1 MTTKGGT
8 LAEELAFARKASG
21 LVRGLSMTDAIAVG
35 LMNQGITPSIWT
47 MITWGLGTYLT
58 GNLLWASVISLV
70 LVGFGF
76 PLVWGIL
83 SASMPR
89 SGGEYIYNSRIIHPI
104 VGIAESFGNAFVMI
118 FWVYVLAPWIADPGL
133 VILAEY
139 QGWTWLYDSA
149 TGAFFGGLSYE
160 WGVFVVATIANVL
173 ALLTM
178 IFGVKIFATIQ
189 KSIMFIA
196 LGGAAVITG
205 SIMISSKS
213 AMQANWDRF
222 AEQYGSLKYA
232 EVVPAVS
239 KAIGETVP
247 TSSTFYGTL
256 GVMVAGSWLFAYAY
270 FCVFVAGEVKRP
282 DKTLIWANFIAILVP
297 ALLMIWTALSMYRVM
312 PFDFISATAWID
324 NNGGIDGYTMPFLPS
339 YMSLGYVAHSNW
351 FVAFAASLS
360 YMLFT
365 FWYVALSYLAFPRII
380 FAWGM
385 DRMGPKWF
393 TSINAR
399 WASPVKNYILCFVL
413 CQAAIALYSFWLGSY
428 MQGLTVTG
436 MEIVSVWGVTT
447 VAALLFPFMRR
458 SKGIW
463 DSSPFKTW
471 RFAGVPMIVWGAIA
485 SLIYLSILFYFLIFT
500 EEMKDSNGQSWI
512 LYGVV
517 WVIGIVWYLF
527 WAQRSKTVGV
537 DVSMT
542 YGELPPE

>member
-1 MTTKGGT
+1 

-139 QGWTWLYDSA
+139 QGWAWLYDPA

-160 WGVFVVATIANVL
+160 WGVFVVATVANVL

-189 KSIMFIA
+189 KTIMFVA
-196 LGGAAVITG
+196 LGGAAVVTG
-205 SIMISSKS
+205 SIMLSSKT
-213 AMQANWDRF
+213 AMAENWDKL

-239 KAIGETVP
+239 AALGEAVP

-282 DKTLIWANFIAILVP
+282 DKTLISANFIAVLVP
-297 ALLMIWTALSMYRVM
+297 ALLMIWTALSMYKVM

-324 NNGGIDGYTMPFLPS
+324 NNGGIDGYNLPFLPS
-339 YMSLGYVAHSNW
+339 YMSLGYIAHSNW

-393 TSINAR
+393 TSIDAR

-447 VAALLFPFMRR
+447 IAALLFPFMRR

-463 DSSPFKTW
+463 DASPFKTW
-471 RFAGVPMIVWGAIA
+471 KFLGVPMIVWGAIS

-500 EEMKDSNGQSWI
+500 EEMRDSNGQSWI

-527 WAQRSKTVGV
+527 WAQRSKRVGV

>member
-1 MTTKGGT
+1 
-8 LAEELAFARKASG
+8 
-21 LVRGLSMTDAIAVG
+21 
-35 LMNQGITPSIWT
+35 MNQGITPSIWT

-83 SASMPR
+83 SGSMPR

-133 VILAEY
+133 VIIAEY
-139 QGWTWLYDSA
+139 EGWDWLYNSA

-173 ALLTM
+173 AVLTM
-178 IFGVKIFATIQ
+178 IFGVKIFASIQ
-189 KSIMFIA
+189 KAIMFFA
-196 LGGAAVITG
+196 LGGAAVVTG
-205 SIMISSKS
+205 AIMLSSKAS
-213 AMQANWDRF
+213 FAANWD
-222 AEQYGSLKYA
+222 AIAVKYDSLKYA

-239 KAIGETVP
+239 KAIGEAVP

-282 DKTLIWANFIAILVP
+282 DKTLISANFIAILVP
-297 ALLMIWTALSMYRVM
+297 ALFMIWTALSMYRTL
-312 PFDFISATAWID
+312 PFDFISSTAWID
-324 NNGGIDGYTMPFLPS
+324 NSIQNGGSLEGYNLPFAPS
-339 YMSLGYVAHSNW
+339 YMSLAYIAHSNW
-351 FVAFAASLS
+351 FVAVCAGGS
-360 YMLFT
+360 YMLFC

-393 TSINAR
+393 TSINPR

-447 VAALLFPFMRR
+447 IAAILFPYVKR

-463 DSSPFKTW
+463 ESSPYKTW
-471 RFAGVPMIVWGAIA
+471 KFLGVPLIVWGGLV
-485 SLIYLSILFYFLIFT
+485 SFVYLGILFYFLIFT

-512 LYGVV
+512 LYGIV
-517 WVIGIVWYLF
+517 WVIGVVWYFF
-527 WAQRSKTVGV
+527 WKARSNKVGV
-537 DVSMT
+537 DIGMT

>member
-1 MTTKGGT
+1 
-8 LAEELAFARKASG
+8 
-21 LVRGLSMTDAIAVG
+21 MTDAMAVG
-35 LMNQGITPSIWT
+35 MMNQGITPSIWT

-70 LVGFGF
+70 MVGFGF

-83 SASMPR
+83 SGSMPR

-104 VGIAESFGNAFVMI
+104 VAIAESFGNAFVMI
-118 FWVYVLAPWIADPGL
+118 FWVYILAPWIADPGL
-133 VILAEY
+133 VIFAEY
-139 QGWTWLYDSA
+139 ERWTWLYNSA
-149 TGAFFGGLSYE
+149 TGTFFGGLSYD

-173 ALLTM
+173 AFFTVVFGMKFFALLQ
-178 IFGVKIFATIQ
+178 KI
-189 KSIMFIA
+189 IMVGA
-196 LGGAAVITG
+196 LGGAIVVTG
-205 SIMISSKS
+205 AIMFTGK
-213 AMQANWDRF
+213 AAFAANWDKF
-222 AEQYGSLKYA
+222 AAQYGSLKYA
-232 EVVPAVS
+232 EVVPAVA
-239 KAIGETVP
+239 KAIGSAVP

-282 DKTLIWANFIAILVP
+282 DKTLITANFVAILIP
-297 ALLMIWTALSMYRVM
+297 ALLMIWTALSMYRLL

-324 NNGGIDGYTMPFLPS
+324 NNGGIDGYTLPFLPS
-339 YMSLGYVAHSNW
+339 YMSLAYVSHPNW
-351 FVAFAASLS
+351 FIALAASGS
-360 YMLFT
+360 YILFT

-413 CQAAIALYSFWLGSY
+413 CQIAIALYTFALGDY

-447 VAALLFPFMRR
+447 VAALIFPYVRR
-458 SKGIW
+458 AKGIW
-463 DSSPFKTW
+463 ESSPYRTW
-471 RFAGVPMIVWGAIA
+471 KFLGIPLVSWGAA
-485 SLIYLSILFYFLIFT
+485 VSLVYLGILFYFLIFT
-500 EEMKDSNGQSWI
+500 EEMKDSNGGSWI

-517 WVIGIVWYLF
+517 WALGIIWYFF
-527 WAQRSKTVGV
+527 WAGRSKAVGV
-537 DVSMT
+537 DVGLT

>member
-1 MTTKGGT
+1 V
-8 LAEELAFARKASG
+8 AEELAFARKASG
-21 LVRGLSMTDAIAVG
+21 LVRGLSMTDAVAVG

-76 PLVWGIL
+76 PLVWGVL
-83 SASMPR
+83 SGSMPR

-139 QGWTWLYDSA
+139 QGWAWLYDPA

-173 ALLTM
+173 AVLTM
-178 IFGVKIFATIQ
+178 VFGVKIFATIQ
-189 KSIMFIA
+189 KSIMFFA
-196 LGGAAVITG
+196 LGGAAVVTG
-205 SIMISSKS
+205 SIMLSSKS
-213 AMQANWDRF
+213 AMAENWDKL
-222 AEQYGSLKYA
+222 ATQYDSMKYS

-239 KAIGETVP
+239 AAIGEAVP
-247 TSSTFYGTL
+247 TSSTLYGTL

-282 DKTLIWANFIAILVP
+282 DKTLISANFVAILVP
-297 ALLMIWTALSMYRVM
+297 ALLMIWTALSMYKVM
-312 PFDFISATAWID
+312 PFEFISATAWID
-324 NNGGIDGYTMPFLPS
+324 NNGGIEGYNLPFLPS
-339 YMSLGYVAHSNW
+339 YMSLAYIAHSNW

-360 YMLFT
+360 YILFT

-413 CQAAIALYSFWLGSY
+413 CQAAIALYTFWLGSY
-428 MQGLTVTG
+428 MQGLTITG

-447 VAALLFPFMRR
+447 IAALIFPYVKRAR
-458 SKGIW
+458 GIW
-463 DSSPFKTW
+463 DSSPYKTW
-471 RFAGVPMIVWGAIA
+471 KFLGIPLVSWGAA
-485 SLIYLSILFYFLIFT
+485 VSLVYLAILFYFLIFT
-500 EEMKDSNGQSWI
+500 EEMKDSNGGSWI
-512 LYGVV
+512 LYC
-517 WVIGIVWYLF
+517 IVWAIGVAWYFF
-527 WAQRSKTVGV
+527 WTARSKAVGV
-537 DVSMT
+537 DVGMT

>member
-1 MTTKGGT
+1 V
-8 LAEELAFARKASG
+8 AEELAFARKASG
-21 LVRGLSMTDAIAVG
+21 LVRGLSMTDAVAVG
-35 LMNQGITPSIWT
+35 LMNQGITPSVWT

-83 SASMPR
+83 SGSMPR

-133 VILAEY
+133 VIIAEY
-139 QGWTWLYDSA
+139 QDWSWLYNSD
-149 TGAFFGGLSYE
+149 TGAFFGGLSYN
-160 WGVFVVATIANVL
+160 WGVFVVATVANVL
-173 ALLTM
+173 AVLTM
-178 IFGVKIFATIQ
+178 IFGVKIFATVQ
-189 KSIMFIA
+189 KAIMILA

-205 SIMISSKS
+205 SIMISSKT
-213 AMQANWDRF
+213 AMQENWDKL
-222 AEQYGSLKYA
+222 AAQYGSLKYS

-282 DKTLIWANFIAILVP
+282 DKTLISANFVAILVP

-324 NNGGIDGYTMPFLPS
+324 NNGGIEGYSLPFLPS
-339 YMSLGYVAHSNW
+339 YMSLGYIAHSNW
-351 FVAFAASLS
+351 FVAICAGGS
-360 YMLFT
+360 YMLFC

-413 CQAAIALYSFWLGSY
+413 CQIAIALYTFWLGSY

-447 VAALLFPFMRR
+447 IAAILFPYVKR

-463 DSSPFKTW
+463 ESSPYKTW
-471 RFAGVPMIVWGAIA
+471 KFAGVPLIVWGGLV
-485 SLIYLSILFYFLIFT
+485 SLVYLGILFYFLIFT

-512 LYGVV
+512 LYGIV
-517 WVIGIVWYLF
+517 WIIGIIWYFF
-527 WAQRSKTVGV
+527 WAARSKSVGV
-537 DVSMT
+537 DVGMT

>member
-1 MTTKGGT
+1 M
-8 LAEELAFARKASG
+8 AEELAFARKASG

-149 TGAFFGGLSYE
+149 TGAFFGGLPYE

-196 LGGAAVITG
+196 LGGAAVVTG
-205 SIMISSKS
+205 SIMISSKT
-213 AMQANWDRF
+213 AMAENWDKL
-222 AEQYGSLKYA
+222 AAQYGSLKYA

-239 KAIGETVP
+239 NAIGEAVP

-324 NNGGIDGYTMPFLPS
+324 NNGGIEGYSLPFLPS
-339 YMSLGYVAHSNW
+339 YMSLGYIAHSNW

-399 WASPVKNYILCFVL
+399 WASPVKNYILCFIL

-458 SKGIW
+458 SRGIW

-471 RFAGVPMIVWGAIA
+471 KFAGVPMIVWGAIS

-500 EEMKDSNGQSWI
+500 EEMRDSNGQSWI

>member
-1 MTTKGGT
+1 M
-8 LAEELAFARKASG
+8 AEELAFARKASG
-21 LVRGLSMTDAIAVG
+21 LVRGLSMTDAVAVG

-58 GNLLWASVISLV
+58 GNLLWASIISLV

-83 SASMPR
+83 SGSMPR

-133 VILAEY
+133 VIIAEY
-139 QGWTWLYDSA
+139 EGWTWLYNA
-149 TGAFFGGLSYE
+149 ETGAFFGGLSYE
-160 WGVFVVATIANVL
+160 WGVFVVATVANIL
-173 ALLTM
+173 AVLTM

-189 KSIMFIA
+189 KGIMFLA
-196 LGGAAVITG
+196 LGGAAVVTG

-213 AMQANWDRF
+213 AMQANWDKF

-239 KAIGETVP
+239 KAIGEAVP

-282 DKTLIWANFIAILVP
+282 DKTLISANFVAILVP
-297 ALLMIWTALSMYRVM
+297 ALLMIWTAISMYRVM

-324 NNGGIDGYTMPFLPS
+324 NNGGIDGYSLPFLPS
-339 YMSLGYVAHSNW
+339 YMSLGYIAHSNW
-351 FVAFAASLS
+351 FVAICAGGS
-360 YMLFT
+360 YMLFC

-393 TSINAR
+393 TSINPR

-447 VAALLFPFMRR
+447 IAALIFPYVKRA
-458 SKGIW
+458 KGIW
-463 DSSPFKTW
+463 ESSPYKTW
-471 RFAGVPMIVWGAIA
+471 KFLGVPLVSWGAVA
-485 SLIYLSILFYFLIFT
+485 SLVYLGILFYFLIFT

-512 LYGVV
+512 LYGIV
-517 WVIGIVWYLF
+517 WAIGIVWYFF
-527 WAQRSKTVGV
+527 WAWRSKTVGV
-537 DVSMT
+537 DVGMT